1 MACPDFPPVSES
13 APGGCP
19 RSGNPAGSVLK
30 HLICFMDPMKKC
42 VSFVIWPD
50 RTPNSLNRWE
60 SPSSPSLPQ
69 PARITKGSKSTSDPQ
84 GCFHSRPVRRLQPT
98 AEIYPRSQQLHRLRP
113 TTEIFPEKPRRMLSK
128 RPAKICPRPQQLRLL
143 QPTTEIFP
151 EKPRRMLSR
160 GHSDKTAM

>member
-13 APGGCP
+13 APGCFPG
-19 RSGNPAGSVLK
+19 SGSPAGSVLK

-42 VSFVIWPD
+42 VSIMIWPD
-50 RTPNSLNRWE
+50 RTPDGMNRWE

-84 GCFHSRPVRRLQPT
+84 GCFHSRPVRRLRPT
-98 AEIYPRSQQLHRLRP
+98 AETYLPAP
-113 TTEIFPEKPRRMLSK
+113 TNCRDI
-128 RPAKICPRPQQLRLL
+128 PAIPATPPAATNCRDVPG
-143 QPTTEIFP
+143 
-151 EKPRRMLSR
+151 KPRRMLSR